1 VFDYLDDAKAACI
14 KAGDCVAVVTQKR
27 PNDICHNKWRV
38 VHAEDPEWKLHTYKK
53 NAPNHDVHGYAASPE
68 CLSKCFHNNG
78 GCHGRRKCTVTSAG
92 DVTCGDCPAGYANV
106 GAKGCKVTCQVTW
119 TRKNSFYAQVGH
131 GKCPESDVFADL
143 EDAKQSCIG
152 AGDCKAI
159 VSQNNLCE
167 GKYRVVHSATPG
179 LKSAAN
185 GGNYNMHAYEA
196 SDCGGG

>member
-1 VFDYLDDAKAACI
+1 VSQNNLCEGKY
-14 KAGDCVAVVTQKR
+14 
-27 PNDICHNKWRV
+27 RV
-38 VHAEDPEWKLHTYKK
+38 VHSATPGFK
-53 NAPNHDVHGYAASPE
+53 YAA
-68 CLSKCFHNNG
+68 NG
-78 GCHGRRKCTVTSAG
+78 GNYNMHAYEASDCGGGSHTPIPRPLPTLTPA
-92 DVTCGDCPAGYANV
+92 VTC
-106 GAKGCKVTCQVTW
+106 TW

-143 EDAKQSCIG
+143 EAAKQSCIG

-179 LKSAAN
+179 FKYAAN